1 MLKVKVIG
9 LTGSFGTG
17 KTFVASVFRSLGA
30 KVIDCDRIAHN
41 IIRKGSGAYGK
52 IIDVFGAGIL
62 DNSGNVN
69 RKSLAKEVFG
79 SSSKLRRLNKIV
91 HPEVIKVIRVKLN
104 SYKGEGVVVID
115 APLLIEAGLSS
126 LVDKIIVVKCSR
138 EKQIQRC
145 GNKFRIEREE
155 VSKRIKNQLS
165 IRKKIRM
172 ADSIIDNSLSK
183 SRTRNQVRKVW
194 RGVWK

>member
-1 MLKVKVIG
+1 MKVIG